1 MRRAARQLAWVAW
14 LLIAALSLAA
24 CGSGRARSP
33 DIDGALDIRAPA
45 SAPAGDALPVSV
57 GGADLPE
64 GAVVALAVLTSDGVH
79 LLQSPAAGGRAIFV
93 VPGAMTRAAG
103 VAALTA
109 SIGRAR
115 GHATVQLTSSGP
127 ISPITPLIGP
137 HSVIANGRAQSMA
150 VVIPFDT
157 HGNTIADGAT
167 VRLSI
172 QYPDQ
177 RVVEREVTVQGG
189 VAWLRIPG
197 GTREGRIAISALSGA
212 GRGQEADLVAVSGD
226 PTDLQVVLEPAVANA
241 DGRQI
246 VAMRTT
252 QIRDASGNLVSD
264 GTLVRFVAR
273 MPDGTLRSIP
283 AYTIDGVA
291 QAPLQASAAPGVAEV
306 VVLVLSQQS
315 QPAQIT
321 FTPGPAIGTIAVSAE
336 VDPAKHKLR
345 VTAGPIAGALGQ
357 LVPDGAVVE
366 MTITDA
372 AGATLV
378 SSAQTEL
385 GMIDALI
392 ELHGLA
398 PGPAQLA
405 IVAGAGRGETTLVV
419 PQE

>member
-1 MRRAARQLAWVAW
+1 M
-14 LLIAALSLAA
+14 
-24 CGSGRARSP
+24 
-33 DIDGALDIRAPA
+33 
-45 SAPAGDALPVSV
+45 
-57 GGADLPE
+57 
-64 GAVVALAVLTSDGVH
+64 VVLAVLTSEGLH
-79 LLQSPAAGGRAIFV
+79 LLQSPAADGRAIFV

-115 GHATVQLTSSGP
+115 GHAEVQITPSGP

-150 VVIPFDT
+150 VVIPFDA
-157 HGNTIADGAT
+157 HGNTIADGST
-167 VRLSI
+167 VLLSI

-177 RVVEREVTVQGG
+177 RVVVREVTVQGG
-189 VAWLRIPG
+189 VAWLRVPG
-197 GTREGRIAISALSGA
+197 GTREGRIAISAVSGA

-226 PTDLQVVLEPAVANA
+226 AADIRVVVEPPLANA

-246 VAMRTT
+246 VAMRTN
-252 QIRDASGNLVSD
+252 QIRDAAGNLVSD
-264 GTLVRFVAR
+264 GTLVRFVAK

-306 VVLVLSQQS
+306 IALVLSQQS

-321 FTPGPAIGTIAVSAE
+321 FTPGPAIGTIAVSGE
-336 VDPAKHKLR
+336 IDSAKHKLR

-357 LVPDGAVVE
+357 LVPDGTVVAI
-366 MTITDA
+366 TITDA
-372 AGATLV
+372 AGATHV

-398 PGPAQLA
+398 PGPAQLVL
-405 IVAGAGRGETTLVV
+405 VAGAGRGEATIVI

>member
-1 MRRAARQLAWVAW
+1 VRRAARQLAWIAW
-14 LLIAALSLAA
+14 TLIAALCLAG
-24 CGSGRARSP
+24 CGPGRARP
-33 DIDGALDIRAPA
+33 PEIDGALDVRAPE

-57 GGADLPE
+57 GGADLPD
-64 GAVVALAVLTSDGVH
+64 GAVVVLAVLTSEGLH
-79 LLQSPAAGGRAIFV
+79 LLQSAAADGRAIFV

-115 GHATVQLTSSGP
+115 GHAAVQLTASGP

-150 VVIPFDT
+150 VVIPFDE
-157 HGNTIADGAT
+157 HGNTIADGST

-177 RVVEREVTVQGG
+177 RVVEREVTLQGG
-189 VAWLRIPG
+189 VAWLRVPG
-197 GTREGRIAISALSGA
+197 GMREGRIAISAVSGA

-226 PTDLQVVLEPAVANA
+226 AADLRVMIEPAVANA

-246 VAMRTT
+246 VSMRTT
-252 QIRDASGNLVSD
+252 QIRDAAGNLVSD
-264 GTLVRFVAR
+264 GTLVRFIAK

-283 AYTIDGVA
+283 ASAIDGVA
-291 QAPLQASAAPGVAEV
+291 QAPLQAPAAPGIAEI

-321 FTPGPAIGTIAVSAE
+321 FTPGPAIGAIAVSAE
-336 VDPAKHKLR
+336 IDPAKHKLR

-357 LVPDGAVVE
+357 LVPDGTVVE

-372 AGATLV
+372 AGATHL

-385 GMIDALI
+385 GMIDTLI

-405 IVAGAGRGETTLVV
+405 LVVGAGQGETTLVV